1 MPFNNLLA
9 DARAPR
15 LRLLANGGEV
25 PGAVEAEIRSNNHYA
40 ADRFRVG
47 VALGAMAAAPWAA
60 SDDIDAEIKVSLDG
74 GLSWTSL
81 VQGAVDRVEID
92 PVSRLLWLDGRD
104 RTAALIEART
114 QETFANRTASEIA
127 TLLAGRH
134 GLTADVQTT
143 TTLVGRYWQRD
154 HDRITLDQFSRAITE
169 WDLLVTLAQH
179 EGFDV
184 WVSGAV
190 LHFRAAQQADGP
202 AAVLRPA
209 ASWSGPANLVGL
221 RLERSLTLARDIE
234 VVVKS
239 WNARQQAA
247 FQQTARAARGGAKA
261 GRPPQRY
268 VYVVPNLTP
277 DAALQLAQRRLAELT
292 RHERVITAE
301 MPGDLVLQPRMQVVL
316 EGSATGF
323 DQLYWID
330 EVDRHLSV
338 HGGFTQQVRARNASV
353 GSQATSPADLVQ
365 LQEGEAPW
373 TAF

>member
-1 MPFNNLLA
+1 M
-9 DARAPR
+9 RAPR

-40 ADRFRVG
+40 ADRFHVA
-47 VALGAMAAAPWAA
+47 VALGAMAVAPWAA
-60 SDDIDAEIKVSLDG
+60 SEDIQVELQVSLDG
-74 GLSWTSL
+74 GLGWVSL
-81 VQGAVDRVEID
+81 VQGSVDRVEID
-92 PVSRLLWLDGRD
+92 PVTRMLWLDGRD

-127 TLLAGRH
+127 TLLAARH
-134 GLTADVQTT
+134 GLCADVQAT
-143 TTLVGRYWQRD
+143 TTLVGRYWQMD

-184 WVSGAV
+184 WVGGAT
-190 LHFRAAQQADGP
+190 LHFRAARQQAGSP
-202 AAVLRPA
+202 TVLRAA
-209 ASWSGPANLVGL
+209 ASWSGSANVTAL
-221 RLERSLTLARDIE
+221 RLERSLTLACDIE

-247 FQQTARAARGGAKA
+247 FLQTARVRRDGAKA

-292 RHERVITAE
+292 RHERVIIAE
-301 MPGDLVLQPRMQVVL
+301 MPGDLALLPRMQVVL
-316 EGSATGF
+316 EGSGTTF
-323 DQLYWID
+323 DQVYWVD

-338 HGGFTQQVRARNASV
+338 GGGFTQQVRARNASV
-353 GSQATSPADLVQ
+353 GSQATSPGDLVQ
-365 LQEGEAPW
+365 SQGGSASW
-373 TAF
+373 TGF

>member
-1 MPFNNLLA
+1 MPFNNLLP

-25 PGAVEAEIRSNNHYA
+25 PGVVEAEIRSNNHYA
-40 ADRFRVG
+40 ADRFHVA
-47 VALGAMAAAPWAA
+47 VALGAMLAAPWAA
-60 SDDIDAEIKVSLDG
+60 TDEIAAEIAVSLDG
-74 GLSWTSL
+74 GLTWSSL

-92 PVSRLLWLDGRD
+92 PISRMLWLAGRD

-127 TLLAGRH
+127 TLLAERH
-134 GLTADVQTT
+134 GLQADVQAT

-190 LHFRAAQQADGP
+190 LHFRAARQADGP

-209 ASWSGPANLVGL
+209 NLTGL

-247 FQQTARAARGGAKA
+247 FQQTAKAARGGSR
-261 GRPPQRY
+261 GRRSPQRY
-268 VYVVPNLTP
+268 VYVVPNLSP
-277 DAALQLAQRRLAELT
+277 DAALHLAQRRLAELT
-292 RHERVITAE
+292 HHERVIIAE
-301 MPGDLVLQPRMQVVL
+301 MPGDLVLLPRMQVVL
-316 EGSATGF
+316 EGSGTGF

-330 EVDRHLSV
+330 EVERHLSV
-338 HGGFTQQVRARNASV
+338 HGGFTQQVRARNAST
-353 GSQATSPADLVQ
+353 GSQASTPADLVQ
-365 LQEGEAPW
+365 LQESEAPW